1 MSVDQARWG
10 VSLRPL
16 LIRDH
21 ERLDALFVKLLEE
34 FREGD
39 PKKVRAMWTRFET
52 GLSAH
57 LQAEERHLLPLF
69 AGVEPAEAAGL
80 LAEHATFRKRLD
92 ELGVGVDLH
101 VVSLAIALEFVE
113 SLRAHARR
121 ENRLFYRW
129 AERVEE
135 SIQKAVARGLGV
147 TSVGALEG
155 SGASLTTDTAA
166 RPGRGPDELRAR
178 SCRHYQ
184 PARTRL
190 EFSLCAAFD
199 SLICPADCDV
209 CPLFASRVA
218 SPSFSGRP
226 APAAAATA
234 PAPRR

>member
-1 MSVDQARWG
+1 M
-10 VSLRPL
+10 RPL

-129 AERVEE
+129 AERRVEE
-135 SIQKAVARGLGV
+135 SIQKATARELGV
-147 TSVGALEG
+147 TS
-155 SGASLTTDTAA
+155 
-166 RPGRGPDELRAR
+166 AR